1 MQIKTFNHVFTFQD
15 GKCYR
20 DGHYFGEIVE
30 DNDRYFVVKTKNELK
45 TFMKHGRP

>member
-1 MQIKTFNHVFTFQD
+1 MQIKTFNHVFTFEK

-30 DNDRYFVVKTKNELK
+30 DNERLFIVKKNNELK
-45 TFMKHGRP
+45 TFMK

>member
-1 MQIKTFNHVFTFQD
+1 MVTSDSIAHNYQLHAIKNVKPMQIKTFNHVFTFEN

-30 DNDRYFVVKTKNELK
+30 
-45 TFMKHGRP
+45 